1 MIYYI
6 LWVLNYII
14 VKLAFNPIIIGKEN
28 IPKKN
33 GAVIAADHSDQS
45 DPIFISSAT
54 KRRLYYLANYD
65 ILYPKKDKPFYHR
78 FAFLARWT
86 KQVPI
91 IKNQGRSQE
100 AIDKAVNLVKRGKLF
115 VIFPEGTIDGGETII
130 KPRRGVARIALKA
143 RAPIIPIGIIN
154 TAGTLPKGKI
164 FFQKYPKV
172 KINIGKPLYYRK
184 YYGKHNDKKITKSIA
199 NDVMRHIKK
208 LCEEAEKL

>member
-1 MIYYI
+1 MIYYV

-33 GAVIAADHSDQS
+33 GAVIAVDHSDQS
-45 DPIFISSAT
+45 DPIFISMT
-54 KRRLYYLANYD
+54 TGRRLYYLANYD

-86 KQVPI
+86 KQVPV
-91 IKNQGRSQE
+91 IKNQRRSQE
-100 AIDKAVNLVKRGKLF
+100 AIDKAVDLVRRGKLF
-115 VIFPEGTIDGGETII
+115 VIFPEGTIDGGEIII

-143 RAPIIPIGIIN
+143 RAPIIPMGIIN
-154 TAGTLPKGKI
+154 TAGILPKGKT

-172 KINIGKPLYYRK
+172 KINIGKPLYY
-184 YYGKHNDKKITKSIA
+184 GKHNNRKITKLVA
-199 NDVMRHIKK
+199 DDVMRHIKN
-208 LCEEAEKL
+208 LCDEAEKL